1 MKLIHLTLIYP
12 KGFENQS
19 KLVLWLESSRKSRR
33 KNFYSYS
40 CDNIALDEFIE
51 QNFPSHILRPYKLEL
66 DIPLNKDDKEI
77 PSPLIANTIDLE
89 DKSIQYISPTNINS
103 LVTFNILS
111 FIKDLHFATFYFDY
125 DIQLADDAK
134 FWIKVVKELN
144 TVIKHDQY
152 IPDIVAAKSKSNP
165 EYSFKWEPLSHDF
178 NKFAKEIGSLMPRSA
193 CEVVNADGESV
204 VYNFAESML
213 TNLILQ
219 TSFAQKHYKQV
230 EGSLIENALVPKRK
244 PKLTPKQYSKW
255 KQWRGN
261 LDYDQLGSPFRLT
274 LRLEAPE
281 QENDKWYLTFL
292 LQSKEDPSYMVDLG
306 EYYSNKQKPIYKK
319 MFGSSIERGLLLQL
333 GYASRLY
340 VPIERLF
347 DYGLYESDIELN
359 KDEAF
364 DFLKEDAW
372 TLHACGYNIIV
383 PSWWTKKGRL
393 KAKIKVNASKR
404 KRDKMDNP
412 KGYLGYESLV
422 DFNYGYAIGNQSISL
437 KEWNELLN
445 AKSDLV
451 FFRGQWITIDPKE
464 MQRMQALIES
474 SEADRL
480 SGNIQDLIE
489 MSANDDDFDIDVDQA
504 LEQMVSQLGDKQS
517 ITMLDSPEQLQA
529 TLRPYQLR
537 GLSWLAYLESIGMHP
552 CLADDMGLGKT
563 MQIISLLLHRKFE
576 EPSLLIAPTSVIGN
590 WDREIKKFAPSIK
603 TYIYHGAK
611 RKSDVLHKAI
621 EGCDI
626 VITSFGLLR
635 RDKAVFQSQHWS
647 RIIVDEAQNI
657 KSPTA
662 AQTKALCSLEA
673 NSRIALTG
681 TPVENRLMDLW
692 SIFNFLNPGY
702 LGSKAIFR
710 KQFELPVQKDND
722 EQKAKVLKKMVEP
735 FILRRLKT
743 DKNIIKD
750 LPDKVEQKVYCQLTK
765 EQASIYQTVVNET
778 EEKLKSADS
787 KEKNAIF
794 VSSILRLKQVCNHPA
809 QLLQDGS
816 EFTPERSVKLQRLIE
831 MTKEIMTNGES
842 VIIFSQFTEICQQLE
857 KVVKQ
862 SGYNTYY
869 LHGGTSRTK
878 REKMIT
884 EFQDPKS
891 PPAIFILS
899 LKAGGVG
906 ITLTKANHVIHFDRW
921 WNPAVENQATD
932 RAYRIGQRKTVFAHK
947 YITTGT
953 IEENIDLML
962 EEKQRVSDM
971 IVGSDE
977 SWLSS
982 LDNKSFIDL
991 IKLKNQMVA

>member
-1 MKLIHLTLIYP
+1 
-12 KGFENQS
+12 
-19 KLVLWLESSRKSRR
+19 
-33 KNFYSYS
+33 
-40 CDNIALDEFIE
+40 
-51 QNFPSHILRPYKLEL
+51 
-66 DIPLNKDDKEI
+66 
-77 PSPLIANTIDLE
+77 
-89 DKSIQYISPTNINS
+89 
-103 LVTFNILS
+103 
-111 FIKDLHFATFYFDY
+111 
-125 DIQLADDAK
+125 
-134 FWIKVVKELN
+134 
-144 TVIKHDQY
+144 
-152 IPDIVAAKSKSNP
+152 
-165 EYSFKWEPLSHDF
+165 
-178 NKFAKEIGSLMPRSA
+178 MPRSA
-193 CEVVNADGESV
+193 CEVVNADG
-204 VYNFAESML
+204 ESML

-489 MSANDDDFDIDVDQA
+489 MSANDDDFDVDVDQA

-537 GLSWLAYLESIGMHP
+537 GLSWLTYLEAIGMHP

-603 TYIYHGAK
+603 TYIYHGSK
-611 RKSDVLHKAI
+611 RKSDVFHKAI

-657 KSPTA
+657 KNPTA

-673 NSRIALTG
+673 NSRIAL
-681 TPVENRLMDLW
+681 EHL
-692 SIFNFLNPGY
+692 
-702 LGSKAIFR
+702 
-710 KQFELPVQKDND
+710 
-722 EQKAKVLKKMVEP
+722 LK
-735 FILRRLKT
+735 
-743 DKNIIKD
+743 
-750 LPDKVEQKVYCQLTK
+750 
-765 EQASIYQTVVNET
+765 
-778 EEKLKSADS
+778 
-787 KEKNAIF
+787 
-794 VSSILRLKQVCNHPA
+794 
-809 QLLQDGS
+809 
-816 EFTPERSVKLQRLIE
+816 
-831 MTKEIMTNGES
+831 
-842 VIIFSQFTEICQQLE
+842 
-857 KVVKQ
+857 
-862 SGYNTYY
+862 
-869 LHGGTSRTK
+869 
-878 REKMIT
+878 
-884 EFQDPKS
+884 
-891 PPAIFILS
+891 
-899 LKAGGVG
+899 
-906 ITLTKANHVIHFDRW
+906 
-921 WNPAVENQATD
+921 
-932 RAYRIGQRKTVFAHK
+932 
-947 YITTGT
+947 
-953 IEENIDLML
+953 ID
-962 EEKQRVSDM
+962 
-971 IVGSDE
+971 
-977 SWLSS
+977 
-982 LDNKSFIDL
+982 
-991 IKLKNQMVA
+991 